1 MKMTKKITALL
12 LALVMA
18 LSLSTMAF
26 ADGTT
31 TTTTG
36 KVTRTTVNSI
46 DAVSSVTIG
55 GTTAYYEKDSNTGDQ
70 IYIRAMVAG
79 GSEYGLKS
87 TDVVINLSNAGA
99 TINGDLAFTG
109 AGNVRTA
116 TNVNLLNKVYTVIIS
131 TSEGGVT
138 TSKTYKLAAGLPSGA
153 VAIDG
158 SDPLRIVSIVVGDAT
173 DNAITATNAQNP
185 LMGNTVSNKDGKWTF
200 VTYKVNATLNT
211 VPASRASVAVGLSLP
226 TNTTASG
233 CYNATANTLDL
244 RGGAPKMV
252 VTNGSESRNYY
263 VFATDTNTFE
273 IEYGFDF
280 TEAINSGAYQNG
292 DVLSSG
298 RTVTDAVDELIIMA
312 HDYFASDDDEDNI
325 TYGTIMVTAGQTVM
339 DIMHEFAV
347 ANELESEVPVGC
359 TYMATL
365 NEVGEFTFG
374 DMSGWMYTDGPNR
387 DEIETNDKFYE
398 SWNTPPIGAASY
410 TLNAG
415 DTICWFICCDYTH
428 HPW

>member
-26 ADGTT
+26 ANGTT

-46 DAVSSVTIG
+46 DAVSSITIG

-87 TDVVINLSNAGA
+87 TNVVINLSNAGA
-99 TINGDLAFTG
+99 TINGDLSFTG

-153 VAIDG
+153 VSIDG

-200 VTYKVNATLNT
+200 INYKVNSAMQTAPT
-211 VPASRASVAVGLSLP
+211 SRSAVDVALSLP
-226 TNTTASG
+226 EGTTGLVSG
-233 CYNATANTLDL
+233 SCLINATTLNL
-244 RGGAPKMV
+244 GSSAPVLKVAQMSG
-252 VTNGSESRNYY
+252 TTILDSRDYY
-263 VFATDTNTFE
+263 VFATDPSTVSFY
-273 IEYGFDF
+273 YGIDF
-280 TEAINSGAYQNG
+280 TEAMASDEYEDDDIAA
-292 DVLSSG
+292 
-298 RTVTDAVDELIIMA
+298 AVDKLNSEA
-312 HDYFASDDDEDNI
+312 KAFFGTKDGHA
-325 TYGTIMVTAGQTVM
+325 YGQRTAAVGTTVM
-339 DIMHEFAV
+339 DVMREFAL
-347 ANELESEVPVGC
+347 ANGYGSEVPAGC

-365 NEVGEFTFG
+365 NGIGEFTFG
-374 DMSGWMYTDGPNR
+374 SMSGWMYTTMPEWNADGTADYLN
-387 DEIETNDKFYE
+387 KWF
-398 SWNTPPIGAASY
+398 TPPVGAADY
-410 TLNAG
+410 TLTNGAS
-415 DTICWFICCDYTH
+415 ICWFICCNYTH
-428 HPW
+428 HPWN

>member
-79 GSEYGLKS
+79 GSEYSLKS
-87 TDVVINLSNAGA
+87 TNVVINLSNAGA

-138 TSKTYKLAAGLPSGA
+138 TSKTYKLAAGLPNGEVSIA
-153 VAIDG
+153 
-158 SDPLRIVSIVVGDAT
+158 SNDPLRFATLKLANVDAT
-173 DNAITATNAQNP
+173 ITANNAQNP
-185 LMGNTVSNKDGKWTF
+185 CMGNTTLNTDGKWTF
-200 VTYKVNATLNT
+200 VSYKASATSTAAISDRAAVAARIKIPSGTSASGGCLGSTVISGGNSTRSATLNLDT
-211 VPASRASVAVGLSLP
+211 PSPYMNV
-226 TNTTASG
+226 
-233 CYNATANTLDL
+233 TANGEV
-244 RGGAPKMV
+244 RK
-252 VTNGSESRNYY
+252 YY
-263 VFATDTNTFE
+263 VFLTDPGTFE
-273 IEYGFDF
+273 VKYGIDF
-280 TEAINSGAYQNG
+280 TEAMADSHYTG
-292 DVLSSG
+292 DVK
-298 RTVTDAVDELIIMA
+298 TAVDTLNTQAKE
-312 HDYFASDDDEDNI
+312 FFGI
-325 TYGTIMVTAGQTVM
+325 TNGHAYGTILVNSGETVM
-339 DIMHEFAV
+339 DIMRKFAV
-347 ANELESEVPVGC
+347 KYSYTSEVPVGC

-365 NEVGEFTFG
+365 NGIGEFTFG
-374 DMSGWMYTDGPNR
+374 NMSGWMYTNNPDW
-387 DEIETNDKFYE
+387 DDAATNDEFFKA
-398 SWNTPPIGAASY
+398 WNTPPVGAASY
-410 TLNAG
+410 TLSAG
-415 DTICWFICCDYTH
+415 DEICWFICCDYTH
-428 HPW
+428 HSWN